1 MRSRLLRTAGI
12 GPALVALLGSVAA
25 PIAQAE
31 PEKTYAP
38 EFTCVVA
45 MSTPG
50 VPSRSCS
57 VEIAAGRWHLDLDAA
72 FVLEGSYI
80 LRVEIPD
87 GRYAEAACSITVDPL
102 GPTWIRCHGSFNGLG
117 DEAGGGVSSVE
128 ASEYIHVDLP
138 VAGTV
143 TVTGGEGR
151 GIAIGRGA
159 RV

>member
-12 GPALVALLGSVAA
+12 GPALVALLGSLAA

-57 VEIAAGRWHLDLDAA
+57 AEIAAGDWHLDLDAA
-72 FVLEGSYI
+72 FVLEGSYT

-87 GRYAEAACSITVDPL
+87 GRYAEAACSTKVDPL
-102 GPTWIRCHGSFNGLG
+102 GSRMTRCYASFNGLG
-117 DEAGGGVSSVE
+117 DEAGSGVGLAH
-128 ASEYIHVDLP
+128 ASEYLHVDLP

-151 GIAIGRGA
+151 GLPIGRGA